1 MIEERHIKE
10 IENLLNKGKIIQFEI
25 LQISFDIACINI
37 ELEDNNK
44 FIVKYDLK
52 SREGFNVIESEAK
65 NLQYI
70 NKIFDLFP
78 KLINFN
84 KNFLIIEFFQND
96 GDKPTNTNSDFLESI
111 IKIHNI
117 TNNLYGFEF
126 NTQIG
131 ALEQYNEFE
140 NSWTNF
146 YSNKR
151 LDPIFELANKRENL
165 GNFINKKINYILKN
179 IKNFIPE
186 KPTPRLLHGD
196 LWEGNIIFNNK
207 NFIGFIDP
215 GSFYGH
221 NEMEVAYLR
230 WFNPSFI
237 DSKFLEKYNNYIKL
251 EKNYLDYEIIYQL
264 YYALCNVALWDRSY
278 IKETENLL
286 IKLKI

>member
-1 MIEERHIKE
+1 MIEEKHIKE
-10 IENLLNKGKIIQFEI
+10 IENLLNRGKIIQSQL
-25 LQISFDIACINI
+25 LQISFDIACIKI
-37 ELEDNNK
+37 KLEDNNK
-44 FIVKYDLK
+44 FIVKYTVK
-52 SREGFNVIESEAK
+52 SQGGFNAIESEAK
-65 NLQYI
+65 NLQYL
-70 NKIFDLFP
+70 NKIFNFFP

-84 KNFLIIEFFQND
+84 KNCLIIEFFKND
-96 GDKPTNTNSDFLESI
+96 ANKPNSTNLDFLESI
-111 IKIHNI
+111 IKIHNVS
-117 TNNLYGFEF
+117 NNLYGFKF

-131 ALEQYNEFE
+131 ALEQVNKFE
-140 NSWTNF
+140 KSWTNF
-146 YSNKR
+146 YSNNR
-151 LDPIFELANKRENL
+151 LSPIFELANKRENM
-165 GNFINKKINYILKN
+165 GDFINEKINYILKN

-186 KPTPRLLHGD
+186 NPIPQLLHGD

-237 DSKFLEKYNNYIKL
+237 DSKFIEKYNDYIKI

-264 YYALCNVALWDRSY
+264 YYALCNVALWDRSF
-278 IKETENLL
+278 IKETKKLL

>member
-1 MIEERHIKE
+1 MIEEKHIKE
-10 IENLLNKGKIIQFEI
+10 IENLLNKGKIIQFEL
-25 LQISFDIACINI
+25 LQISFDIACIKI
-37 ELEDNNK
+37 KLEDNNK
-44 FIVKYDLK
+44 FIVKYNVK
-52 SREGFNVIESEAK
+52 TQGSFNAIESEAE
-65 NLQYI
+65 NLKYL
-70 NKIFDLFP
+70 NKIFNFFP
-78 KLINFN
+78 KFINSN
-84 KNFLIIEFFQND
+84 KNCLIIEYFEND
-96 GDKPTNTNSDFLESI
+96 GNKPTDTNLDFLESI

-117 TNNLYGFEF
+117 SNNLYGFEF

-131 ALEQYNEFE
+131 ALEQSNEFE

-151 LDPIFELANKRENL
+151 LGPIFELANNKENL

-186 KPTPRLLHGD
+186 NPTPQLLHGD
-196 LWEGNIIFNNK
+196 LWEGNIIFDNK

-215 GSFYGH
+215 GSFFGH

-237 DSKFLEKYNNYIKL
+237 DSNFLEKYNDYIKL
-251 EKNYLDYEIIYQL
+251 DKNYLDYEIIYQI

>member
-1 MIEERHIKE
+1 MIEENHIKE
-10 IENLLNKGKIIQFEI
+10 IENLLNRGKIIQSEL
-25 LQISFDIACINI
+25 LQISFNIACIKI
-37 ELEDNNK
+37 KLEDNNK
-44 FIVKYDLK
+44 FIVKYAVK
-52 SREGFNVIESEAK
+52 SHGGFNAIVSEAK
-65 NLQYI
+65 NLQYL
-70 NKIFDLFP
+70 NKIFDFFP
-78 KLINFN
+78 KLTNFN
-84 KNFLIIEFFQND
+84 KNFLIIEFFEND
-96 GDKPTNTNSDFLESI
+96 GDKPTNTNLDFLESI

-131 ALEQYNEFE
+131 ALEQSNKFE

-151 LDPIFELANKRENL
+151 LSPIFELANKREDL
-165 GNFINKKINYILKN
+165 GNFINEKINYILKN

-186 KPTPRLLHGD
+186 NPTPQLLHGD

-237 DSKFLEKYNNYIKL
+237 DSKFLGKYNDYIKL

-278 IKETENLL
+278 IKETEKLL
-286 IKLKI
+286 IKLQI

>member
-1 MIEERHIKE
+1 MIEEKHIKE
-10 IENLLNKGKIIQFEI
+10 IENLLNKEKIIQFEL
-25 LQISFDIACINI
+25 LQISFDIACIKI
-37 ELEDNNK
+37 KLEDNNK
-44 FIVKYDLK
+44 FIVKYNLI
-52 SREGFNVIESEAK
+52 SQGGFNAIESEAK
-65 NLQYI
+65 NLQYL
-70 NKIFDLFP
+70 NKIFNFFP
-78 KLINFN
+78 RLINSN
-84 KNFLIIEFFQND
+84 KNYLIIEFFENN
-96 GDKPTNTNSDFLESI
+96 GNKPTNTNLDFLESI

-117 TNNLYGFEF
+117 SNNLYGFEF

-131 ALEQYNEFE
+131 ALEQSNKFE

-151 LDPIFELANKRENL
+151 LGPIFELANNKENL
-165 GNFINKKINYILKN
+165 GDFINKKVNYILKN

-186 KPTPRLLHGD
+186 NPTPQLLHGD

-230 WFNPSFI
+230 WFNPSFV
-237 DSKFLEKYNNYIKL
+237 DSKFLDKYNDYIKL

-278 IKETENLL
+278 IKETEKLL
-286 IKLKI
+286 VELNI

>member
-1 MIEERHIKE
+1 MIEEKHIKE
-10 IENLLNKGKIIQFEI
+10 IENLLNKGKIIQFEL

-37 ELEDNNK
+37 KLEDNNK

-52 SREGFNVIESEAK
+52 SRVGFNVIESEAK
-65 NLQYI
+65 NLKYL

-84 KNFLIIEFFQND
+84 KNCLIIEFFQND
-96 GDKPTNTNSDFLESI
+96 GDKPANTNLDFLESI

-131 ALEQYNEFE
+131 ALEQPNEFE

-151 LDPIFELANKRENL
+151 LGPIFELANKRENL
-165 GNFINKKINYILKN
+165 GSFINEKINYLLKN

-186 KPTPRLLHGD
+186 NFTPQLLHGD

-278 IKETENLL
+278 IKETKKLL

>member
-1 MIEERHIKE
+1 MIEEKHIKE
-10 IENLLNKGKIIQFEI
+10 IENLLNKGKIIQFEL
-25 LQISFDIACINI
+25 LQISFDIACIKI
-37 ELEDNNK
+37 KLEDNNK
-44 FIVKYDLK
+44 FIVKYAVK
-52 SREGFNVIESEAK
+52 SQRGFNAIESEAK
-65 NLQYI
+65 NLQYL
-70 NKIFDLFP
+70 NKIFNFFP

-84 KNFLIIEFFQND
+84 KNCLIIEFFEND
-96 GDKPTNTNSDFLESI
+96 GNKPTNTNLDFLESI

-117 TNNLYGFEF
+117 SNNLYGFEF

-131 ALEQYNEFE
+131 ALEQSNKFE
-140 NSWTNF
+140 NSWTSF

-151 LDPIFELANKRENL
+151 LSPIFELANKRENL

-186 KPTPRLLHGD
+186 NPTPQLLHGD

-237 DSKFLEKYNNYIKL
+237 DSKFLGKYNDYIKL

-278 IKETENLL
+278 IKETEKLL
-286 IKLKI
+286 IKLQI

>member
-1 MIEERHIKE
+1 MIEEKHIKE
-10 IENLLNKGKIIQFEI
+10 IENLLNRGKIIQSQL
-25 LQISFDIACINI
+25 LQISFDIACIKI
-37 ELEDNNK
+37 KLEDNNK
-44 FIVKYDLK
+44 FIVKYNVK
-52 SREGFNVIESEAK
+52 FQRGFNAIESEAE
-65 NLQYI
+65 NLKYL
-70 NKIFDLFP
+70 NKKFNFFP
-78 KLINFN
+78 KLINSN
-84 KNFLIIEFFQND
+84 KNYLIIEFFEND
-96 GDKPTNTNSDFLESI
+96 GNKPTDTNLDFLESI

-151 LDPIFELANKRENL
+151 LDPIFELANRRENL

-278 IKETENLL
+278 IKETEKLL
-286 IKLKI
+286 VKLKI

>member
-1 MIEERHIKE
+1 MIKEKHIKE
-10 IENLLNKGKIIQFEI
+10 IENLLNKGKIIQFEL
-25 LQISFDIACINI
+25 LQISFDIACIRI
-37 ELEDNNK
+37 KLENNNK
-44 FIVKYDLK
+44 FIVKYDFK
-52 SREGFNVIESEAK
+52 SNRSFNTIESEAK
-65 NLQYI
+65 NLQYL
-70 NKIFDLFP
+70 NRMLNFFP
-78 KLINFN
+78 KLINSN
-84 KNFLIIEFFQND
+84 NNCLIIEFFEND
-96 GDKPTNTNSDFLESI
+96 GNKPTYTNLDFLESI
-111 IKIHNI
+111 VKIHNI
-117 TNNLYGFEF
+117 SNNLYGFEF

-131 ALEQYNEFE
+131 ALEQSNDFE

-151 LDPIFELANKRENL
+151 LGPILELANNKENL
-165 GNFINKKINYILKN
+165 GNFINEKINYILKN

-186 KPTPRLLHGD
+186 NPTPQLLHGD

-237 DSKFLEKYNNYIKL
+237 DSEFLEKYNNYIKL

-264 YYALCNVALWDRSY
+264 YYSLCNVALWDKCY
-278 IKETENLL
+278 IKETEKLL
-286 IKLKI
+286 IELKI

>member
-1 MIEERHIKE
+1 MIEEKHIKE
-10 IENLLNKGKIIQFEI
+10 IENLLNRGKIIQSQL
-25 LQISFDIACINI
+25 LQISFDIACIKI
-37 ELEDNNK
+37 KLEDNNK
-44 FIVKYDLK
+44 FIVKYAVK
-52 SREGFNVIESEAK
+52 SQGGFNAIESEAK
-65 NLQYI
+65 NLQYL

-84 KNFLIIEFFQND
+84 QNFLIIEFFEND
-96 GDKPTNTNSDFLESI
+96 GNKPTNTNLDFLESI

-117 TNNLYGFEF
+117 SNNLYGFEF

-131 ALEQYNEFE
+131 ALEQSNKFE
-140 NSWTNF
+140 NSWTSF

-151 LDPIFELANKRENL
+151 LSPIFELANKRERL
-165 GNFINKKINYILKN
+165 GNFINEKINYILKN

-186 KPTPRLLHGD
+186 NPTPQLLHGD

-237 DSKFLEKYNNYIKL
+237 DSKFLVKYNDYIKL

-278 IKETENLL
+278 IKETEKLL
-286 IKLKI
+286 IKLQI

>member
-37 ELEDNNK
+37 KLEDNNK

-151 LDPIFELANKRENL
+151 LDPIFELANRRENL

>member
-1 MIEERHIKE
+1 MIEEKHIKE
-10 IENLLNKGKIIQFEI
+10 IENLLNKRKIIQFEL
-25 LQISFDIACINI
+25 LQISFDIACIKI
-37 ELEDNNK
+37 KLEDNNK
-44 FIVKYDLK
+44 FIVKYNIK
-52 SREGFNVIESEAK
+52 FQRGFNAIETEAE
-65 NLQYI
+65 NLKYL
-70 NKIFDLFP
+70 NKKFNFFP
-78 KLINFN
+78 KLINSN
-84 KNFLIIEFFQND
+84 KNYLIIEFFEND
-96 GDKPTNTNSDFLESI
+96 GNKPTDTNLDFLESI

-131 ALEQYNEFE
+131 ALEQSNEFE

-151 LDPIFELANKRENL
+151 LSPVFELASKRENMSD
-165 GNFINKKINYILKN
+165 FINKKINYILKN

-186 KPTPRLLHGD
+186 NPTPRLLHGD

-207 NFIGFIDP
+207 NFTGFIDP

-230 WFNPSFI
+230 WFNPQFI
-237 DSKFLEKYNNYIKL
+237 DSNFLEKYKRYIDIDKY
-251 EKNYLDYEIIYQL
+251 YLDYEPIYQL

-278 IKETENLL
+278 INEVKNLL
-286 IKLKI
+286 EKIKF